1 MIFVALIEDIYEV
14 PKSCLVDYVVPKK
27 AVFEAADSNTS
38 EKRVFTD
45 LIKRIKWCYKFTED
59 NLRITPYLD
68 DVRNYIEV
76 EVITIELKY
85 DNVHK
90 IGAGKFKEDS
100 EIDDIARTVMRFIPY
115 PIILTT
121 QYENELKFYGAH
133 IRESKADSDKIVI
146 DDKILSTN
154 WMDFDNLSEI
164 EEDFISKIQLDNLDK
179 TDFYDFYNDY
189 ITAIIQHEGAET
201 AGGSVNLPP
210 EEIDRIYSEISLRD
224 AKIKEIENKIKEAD
238 NFNEQLELNMKAKKF
253 KDEKKNLINELKGE

>member
-1 MIFVALIEDIYEV
+1 MSLIEDIYEV
-14 PKSCLVDYVVPKK
+14 PKACHVDMVVPKK

-59 NLRITPYLD
+59 NLRISPYLD
-68 DVRNYIEV
+68 EVRNYIEV
-76 EVITIELKY
+76 EVIAIELKY

-90 IGAGKFKEDS
+90 IGVGKFKEDS

-133 IRESKADSDKIVI
+133 IRESKSDSEKIVI

-154 WMDFDNLSEI
+154 WMDIDDLSEI
-164 EEDFISKIQLDNLDK
+164 EKDFISKIQLDNLDK
-179 TDFYDFYNDY
+179 TDFYDFYDDY

-201 AGGSVNLPP
+201 AGGTVNLPP
-210 EEIDRIYSEISLRD
+210 EEIDWIYSEISRLE
-224 AKIKEIENKIKEAD
+224 AKIEEIENKIKEAD
-238 NFNEQLELNMKAKKF
+238 NFNEQLELNMKAKKY
-253 KDEKKNLINELKGE
+253 KDEIEKLINELKGE

>member
-1 MIFVALIEDIYEV
+1 MFVALIEDIYEV
-14 PKSCLVDYVVPKK
+14 PRECHVDMVVPKK

-45 LIKRIKWCYKFTED
+45 LIKRIKWCYKFSED
-59 NLRITPYLD
+59 NLRVSPYLD
-68 DVRNYIEV
+68 DVRDYTEV

-90 IGAGKFKEDS
+90 IGVGKFKEDS
-100 EIDDIARTVMRFIPY
+100 EIDDIAKTVMRFIPY

-121 QYENELKFYGAH
+121 QYENELKFFGAH
-133 IRESKADSDKIVI
+133 IRENKSDSDKIVI
-146 DDKILSTN
+146 EDKILSTN
-154 WMDFDNLSEI
+154 WMNIDDLSEI

-179 TDFYDFYNDY
+179 TDFYDFYDDY

-201 AGGSVNLPP
+201 AGGTVDLPV
-210 EEIDRIYSEISLRD
+210 EEINRIYNEISRCE

-238 NFNEQLELNMKAKKF
+238 NFNEQLELNMEAKKY
-253 KDEKKNLINELKGE
+253 KDEKEKLVNELKGF